1 MCGGGVEESDG
12 LEVVLCHPL
21 FVAVLLGIWVAGD
34 DGCKGVAKATLVE
47 WKFGCGCWCG
57 WEAEPGARGCA

>member
-1 MCGGGVEESDG
+1 
-12 LEVVLCHPL
+12 VLCHPL